1 MEFVTFEIAKKLN
14 EIGFDYPCIDA
25 FNRFGCTYRNGWCEY
40 LDDRNDE
47 FITLA
52 DLHEGDYLL
61 PTISQVLKW
70 LRENHNLHI
79 STKPYPCE
87 DGLMWMYE
95 VRKFSSVLVCVVAN
109 KTGFQ
114 EPEQAA
120 LAGIDYVLDNL
131 I

>member
-1 MEFVTFEIAKKLN
+1 MNEDFVPYELAVKLN
-14 EIGFDYPCIDA
+14 EKGFDYETRDI
-25 FNRFGCTYRNGWCEY
+25 YERN
-40 LDDRNDE
+40 
-47 FITLA
+47 TLA
-52 DLHEGDYLL
+52 CRYEDVPK

-70 LRENHNLHI
+70 LRENHKLHI

-95 VRKFSSVLVCVVAN
+95 VRKFSSVLVCVVVN
-109 KTGFQ
+109 KTGFY

-120 LAGIDYVLDNL
+120 IAGIEYCLDNL